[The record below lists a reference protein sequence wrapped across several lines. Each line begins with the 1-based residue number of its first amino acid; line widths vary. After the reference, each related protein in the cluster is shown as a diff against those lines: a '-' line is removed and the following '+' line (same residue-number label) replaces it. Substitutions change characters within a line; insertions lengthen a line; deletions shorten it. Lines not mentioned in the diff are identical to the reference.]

1 MLGKHEHRNSAKAR
15 IVFQSSQDLQAI
27 QLRRAQIEQ
36 YHIGNFPHGGIQATL
51 AVRDALNGK
60 PLAFKIR
67 GTYTREERVAV
78 SKENFC
84 ACLGHHTAYYSR
96 ARRSTSSTV
105 VKPSSTLSTAS

>member
-1 MLGKHEHRNSAKAR
+1 MLGKHEHRNSAKAW

-36 YHIGNFPHGGIQATL
+36 YRIGNFPYGGIQATL

-67 GTYTREERVAV
+67 GTCAREKRVAV

-84 ACLGHHTAYYSR
+84 ACLGHHTVYSR

-105 VKPSSTLSTAS
+105 VKPSRTFRTAS